1 MKSPSLRIG
10 LLLLGA
16 SVATAC
22 GGEAGDGAVGD
33 NTTAQLLAEPA
44 GDGMS
49 TPIVGAPATVPEGER
64 IQVTEL
70 GFNRGDPE
78 AIVKVVEMSD
88 FGCGYC
94 RKFHDET
101 FPSIREQFVESG
113 MVEWKF
119 LPYIT
124 GMFENSLV
132 VTEAGEC
139 VMEQSLEAYESI
151 AQRLWVDQSTWKGSS
166 QPEPLI
172 RGWVDEL
179 DVDMDDF
186 DSCLAEDRRVAR
198 IASATT
204 LSRQLGVRG
213 TPTFII
219 IGYPPLQ
226 GALPLSF
233 FQDILTAVHSQETRR
248 LEEAGGQEPGGQD
261 DARNQ
266 EPGGPQDDARN

>member
-1 MKSPSLRIG
+1 MKSSALRIG

-16 SVATAC
+16 SVAAAC
-22 GGEAGDGAVGD
+22 GGDAGNGAAED
-33 NTTAQLLAEPA
+33 DTTAQLLAEPV

-49 TPIVGAPATVPEGER
+49 TPIAGAPATVPEGER
-64 IQVTEL
+64 IQVTQL

-78 AIVKVVEMSD
+78 AIIKVVEMSD

-101 FPSIREQFVESG
+101 FPTIREQFLESG

-119 LPYIT
+119 VPYIT

-132 VTEAGEC
+132 ATEAGEC
-139 VMEQSLEAYESI
+139 VMEQGLEAYESI
-151 AQRLWVDQSTWKGSS
+151 AQRLWVDQSAWKGSS

-172 RGWVDEL
+172 RGWVAEL
-179 DVDMDDF
+179 DVEMDDF
-186 DSCLAEDRRVAR
+186 DSCLAADRRVGR

-204 LSRQLGVRG
+204 LARQLGVRG

-233 FQDILTAVHSQETRR
+233 FQEILTAVHSQETQR
-248 LEEAGGQEPGGQD
+248 LEEEAGNQERGGAQD
-261 DARNQ
+261 DARH
-266 EPGGPQDDARN
+266 

>member
-1 MKSPSLRIG
+1 MKSSALRIG

-22 GGEAGDGAVGD
+22 GEDAGDGAAGD
-33 NTTAQLLAEPA
+33 DTTAQLLAEPV

-49 TPIVGAPATVPEGER
+49 TPIAGTPATVPEGER
-64 IQVTEL
+64 IPVTDL

-78 AIVKVVEMSD
+78 AIIKVVEMSD
-88 FGCGYC
+88 FGCGFC

-101 FPSIREQFVESG
+101 FPTIREQFLESG

-119 LPYIT
+119 VPYIT

-132 VTEAGEC
+132 ATEAGEC
-139 VMEQSLEAYESI
+139 VMEQGLEAYESI
-151 AQRLWVDQSTWKGSS
+151 AQRLWVDQSAWKGSS

-172 RGWVDEL
+172 RGWVAEL
-179 DVDMDDF
+179 DVEMDDF
-186 DSCLAEDRRVAR
+186 DSCLAADRRVGR

-204 LSRQLGVRG
+204 LARQLGVRG

-233 FQDILTAVHSQETRR
+233 FQEILTAVHSQETQR
-248 LEEAGGQEPGGQD
+248 LEEEAGNQERGGAQD
-261 DARNQ
+261 DARH
-266 EPGGPQDDARN
+266 